1 MSEKLDKAGLQH
13 AWTRIKNYID
23 TYLGTK
29 QNTLVSGTNIK
40 TVDGKN
46 ILGSGNLVTD
56 NTWKANTRG
65 QEGYVP
71 AGGSYPNCIWRTD
84 SNGAPS
90 WGTITKAEVLAM
102 LGYKEAPLTLKDTEG
117 NVLTETI
124 LIKS

>member
-1 MSEKLDKAGLQH
+1 MSEKLNKEGLQH

-23 TYLGTK
+23 TLLGTK

-46 ILGSGNLVTD
+46 ILGSGNLESN
-56 NTWKANTRG
+56 NTWQANTRG

-71 AGGSYPNCIWRTD
+71 AGGSNTNCVWRTD

-90 WGTITKAEVLAM
+90 WGTITKAEVLAI
-102 LGYKEAPLTLKDTEG
+102 LDYKESTIEMKDTEG
-117 NVLTETI
+117 NITTKTI
-124 LIKS
+124 LIKN